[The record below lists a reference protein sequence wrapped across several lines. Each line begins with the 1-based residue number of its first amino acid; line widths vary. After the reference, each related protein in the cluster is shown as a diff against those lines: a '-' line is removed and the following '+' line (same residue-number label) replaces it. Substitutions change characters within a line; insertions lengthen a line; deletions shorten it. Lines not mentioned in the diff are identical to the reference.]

1 LISSKKASPYG
12 GAFLLKD
19 ISMKKQN
26 IIGFGILTVA
36 VLVGAYF
43 FSKEVGTI
51 KSKALPYY
59 VFEPKKNVLLETTE
73 PSIRVERFSFI
84 DQGGNVFTEKETE
97 GAIYVADYF
106 FVECP
111 GICKEMGS
119 QLQRVYT
126 AFENE
131 PNVKIL
137 SHTSKPEED
146 SVSVLMAYSNKM
158 GVRNKSKWVFLTGD
172 KKQLY
177 SVARNKY
184 HIVDE
189 LGDGGE
195 DDFIHTERF
204 VLVDKKKYIRGY
216 YDGTDSIAVDK
227 IMNDIRILLL
237 E

>member
-1 LISSKKASPYG
+1 
-12 GAFLLKD
+12 
-19 ISMKKQN
+19 MKKQN
-26 IIGFGILTVA
+26 LIGFAILAVA

-51 KSKALPYY
+51 KSKSLPYY

-73 PSIRVERFSFI
+73 PSSRVESFSFI
-84 DQGGNVFTEKETE
+84 DQGGDAFTEKETE

-111 GICKEMGS
+111 GICKEMGG
-119 QLQRVYT
+119 QLQRVYAT
-126 AFENE
+126 FENE
-131 PNVKIL
+131 PKVKIL

-158 GVRNKSKWVFLTGD
+158 GAKDKSKWVFLTGD
-172 KKQLY
+172 KKKLY
-177 SVARNKY
+177 DVARNQY

-204 VLVDKKKYIRGY
+204 VLVDKDKYIRGY
-216 YDGTDSIAVDK
+216 YDGTDTVAVDK
-227 IMNDIRILLL
+227 MMNDIRILLL